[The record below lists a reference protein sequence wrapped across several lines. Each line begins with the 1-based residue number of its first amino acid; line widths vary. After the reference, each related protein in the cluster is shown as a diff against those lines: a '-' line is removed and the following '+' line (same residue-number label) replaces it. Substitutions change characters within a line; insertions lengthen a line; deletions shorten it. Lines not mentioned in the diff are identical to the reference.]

1 MSGEGRGHT
10 EAELRHPWERGVYVA
25 SVVVNVLVAA
35 ASVGVILLGAEWLG
49 THPFIAQHIDR
60 IRLLAIAAVLALPA
74 AAILR
79 GTRRT
84 TFLGNA
90 VPVSHAQFPEL
101 QETVARHCERL
112 GMVEA
117 PELFLAGGLDRCH
130 AFSAWGRDYI
140 VVGGPLLEV
149 PDPGVRRDG
158 LAFALGS
165 ALGSIRLGH
174 TRWWDDVLLAY
185 VERVPIL
192 GAPPAAVRTFSCD
205 RYGAFLAPEGLVGL
219 VVEASGG
226 DMLPEVAPEVYVREA
241 SHFDVANPWVWVAAV
256 WRSRPHVSGRLRR
269 LLNAGLLAPP
279 RTPAPLTPV
288 TAIRHRR
295 VRPCDQGP
303 MTR

>member
-1 MSGEGRGHT
+1 MAGEGPVRT
-10 EAELRHPWERGVYVA
+10 EAELRHPWERRIYAV
-25 SVVVNVLVAA
+25 SVVVNVLLAA
-35 ASVGVILLGAEWLG
+35 ASVVVVLLGADWLT
-49 THPFIAQHIDR
+49 THPFIAQHIDQ
-60 IRLLAIAAVLALPA
+60 IRLLAVAAILALPA
-74 AAILR
+74 AAVLR

-84 TFLGNA
+84 AFLGNA

-101 QETVARHCERL
+101 QGILTRHCERL
-112 GMVEA
+112 GVVDM
-117 PELFLAGGLDRCH
+117 PELFMAGGLDRCH
-130 AFSAWGRDYI
+130 AFSTWGRDFI

-158 LAFALGS
+158 LAFALGA

-192 GAPPAAVRTFSCD
+192 GAPLAAVRTFSCD

-226 DMLPEVAPEVYVREA
+226 DMLPEVALDVYAREA
-241 SHFDVANPWVWVAAV
+241 SHFDLANPWVWVAAV

-269 LLNAGLLAPP
+269 LLNAGLFTAPVRPP
-279 RTPAPLTPV
+279 R
-288 TAIRHRR
+288 
-295 VRPCDQGP
+295 
-303 MTR
+303 

>member
-1 MSGEGRGHT
+1 MSGAWRGRT
-10 EAELRHPWERGVYVA
+10 EAELRHPWERRVYAA

-49 THPFIAQHIDR
+49 GHPFVAQHIDR
-60 IRLLAIAAVLALPA
+60 IRLVAVAAILALPA
-74 AAILR
+74 AAVLR
-79 GTRRT
+79 GTRRIS
-84 TFLGNA
+84 FLGNA
-90 VPVSHAQFPEL
+90 VRVSRGQFPEIQATL
-101 QETVARHCERL
+101 ARHCERL
-112 GMVEA
+112 GMVDV
-117 PELFLAGGLDRCH
+117 PEFFLAGDLDRCH
-130 AFSAWGRDYI
+130 AFSAWRRHYI

-192 GAPPAAVRTFSCD
+192 GAPLAAVRTFSCD

-226 DMLPEVAPEVYVREA
+226 DMLPEVALEPYVRDA
-241 SHFDVANPWVWVAAV
+241 RHFDLTNPWVWVAAV
-256 WRSRPHVSGRLRR
+256 WRSRPHVSGRVRR
-269 LLNAGLLAPP
+269 LLEAGLLTPP
-279 RTPAPLTPV
+279 
-288 TAIRHRR
+288 
-295 VRPCDQGP
+295 VRPA
-303 MTR
+303 R

>member
-1 MSGEGRGHT
+1 MAGDGRVRT
-10 EAELRHPWERGVYVA
+10 EAELRHPWERRVYAV
-25 SVVVNVLVAA
+25 SVVVNVLLAA
-35 ASVGVILLGAEWLG
+35 ASVGVVLLGADWLT
-49 THPFIAQHIDR
+49 THPFIAQHIDQ
-60 IRLLAIAAVLALPA
+60 IRLLAVAAILALPA
-74 AAILR
+74 AAVLR

-101 QETVARHCERL
+101 QATLARHCERL
-112 GMVEA
+112 GMVDV
-117 PELFLAGGLDRCH
+117 PELFLAGGLERCH

-158 LAFALGS
+158 LAFALGA

-185 VERVPIL
+185 VERVPFL
-192 GAPPAAVRTFSCD
+192 GAPLAAVRTFSCD

-226 DMLPEVAPEVYVREA
+226 DMLPEVALDAYVREA

-256 WRSRPHVSGRLRR
+256 WRSRPHVSGRIRR
-269 LLNAGLLAPP
+269 LLNAGLFAPAVRPP
-279 RTPAPLTPV
+279 R
-288 TAIRHRR
+288 
-295 VRPCDQGP
+295 
-303 MTR
+303 